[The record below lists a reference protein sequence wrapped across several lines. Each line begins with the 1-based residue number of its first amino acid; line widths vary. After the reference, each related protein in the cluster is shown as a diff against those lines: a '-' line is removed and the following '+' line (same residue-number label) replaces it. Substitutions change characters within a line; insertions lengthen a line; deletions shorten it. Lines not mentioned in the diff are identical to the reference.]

1 MSEPSYFVSFWLRK
15 ILVPV
20 DGSENSLR
28 ALDLAVDFGMRYGS
42 KITIIHICSDCSNTN
57 DIQSLI
63 EKRVNNK
70 IEYDLKI
77 VKINIKESSVSNE
90 ILKVINEEPYDA
102 VIMGARGTSLNSD
115 INIGSTAL
123 AISINA
129 PVSVI
134 LVR

>member
-1 MSEPSYFVSFWLRK
+1 MSEPSYFVSFWMRK

-42 KITIIHICSDCSNTN
+42 KVTIIHVCGDCNNVN

-70 IEYDLKI
+70 IEYELKI
-77 VKINIKESSVSNE
+77 LKVNIKESSISNE
-90 ILKVINEEPYDA
+90 LLRVLSEEPYDA
-102 VIMGARGTSLNSD
+102 IIMGARGTSLNSD

-123 AISINA
+123 ALAINA
-129 PVSVI
+129 PVTVI

>member
-1 MSEPSYFVSFWLRK
+1 M
-15 ILVPV
+15 PV

-42 KITIIHICSDCSNTN
+42 RITIVHVCNDCSDVN

-70 IEYDLKI
+70 IKYDLKI
-77 VKINIKESSVSNE
+77 IKINVNESSVSNE
-90 ILKVINEEPYDA
+90 ILKIINEEPYDA
-102 VIMGARGTSLNSD
+102 IIMGARGTSLNSD

-123 AISINA
+123 AVSINA

>member
-42 KITIIHICSDCSNTN
+42 RVTIVHVCGDCNN
-57 DIQSLI
+57 AEDIKSII
-63 EKRVNNK
+63 EKRINNR
-70 IEYDLKI
+70 IEYNMKILK
-77 VKINIKESSVSNE
+77 VNMKESSIANE
-90 ILKVINEEPYDA
+90 ILKILNEEPYDA
-102 VIMGARGTSLNSD
+102 IIMGARGTSVNSE

-123 AISINA
+123 ALSINA
-129 PVSVI
+129 PVTVI

>member
-1 MSEPSYFVSFWLRK
+1 
-15 ILVPV
+15 
-20 DGSENSLR
+20 
-28 ALDLAVDFGMRYGS
+28 
-42 KITIIHICSDCSNTN
+42 
-57 DIQSLI
+57 
-63 EKRVNNK
+63 
-70 IEYDLKI
+70 
-77 VKINIKESSVSNE
+77 
-90 ILKVINEEPYDA
+90 LKVINEEPYDA